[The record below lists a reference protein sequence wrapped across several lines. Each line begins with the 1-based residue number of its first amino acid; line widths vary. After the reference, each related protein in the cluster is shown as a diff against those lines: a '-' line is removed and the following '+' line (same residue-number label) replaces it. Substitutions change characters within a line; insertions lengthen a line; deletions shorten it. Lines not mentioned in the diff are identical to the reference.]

1 MAVAQT
7 GKKNTEAFSNHWL
20 HLDISESELT
30 LRQRFQ
36 RKSSFNADGVKWR
49 QSWSSC
55 ELEEEDDEKNQEGE
69 KDSNGSVKKM
79 YLKKLKKKSMKVFRS
94 FEDEIGSHS
103 GKVETQINQ
112 INLITKMVS
121 QLFIFRGQ
129 KISC

>member
-1 MAVAQT
+1 MPHVKLIDFQPGLVEVQRSYTYEVMAVAQT

-55 ELEEEDDEKNQEGE
+55 ELKEEDEEKNQEGE
-69 KDSNGSVKKM
+69 KDSNGSGKKM
-79 YLKKLKKKSMKVFRS
+79 YLKKLKKKSMKVF
-94 FEDEIGSHS
+94 
-103 GKVETQINQ
+103 
-112 INLITKMVS
+112 
-121 QLFIFRGQ
+121 
-129 KISC
+129 